1 MSCKSSWT
9 CHQIFSAQFPRCF
22 RTACGEVH
30 EPATASAKFWKR
42 STTAGSEG
50 RLYLPTPASSIKNKS
65 MRSLPPGLVAK
76 VRSAFQACSRQHA
89 ASKRT
94 QFSTFRPLFK
104 KSAPSK
110 KKDQLPIQVVHS
122 QLQAQ
127 KEAAAKAAAKE
138 STSKGLVPSC
148 DEAKSLD
155 TGRRVEVPL
164 KVIPKAEITPN
175 LTLSPKERL
184 QIEQLTR
191 RLPPRAEPQGRPNSR
206 ARGM

>member
-1 MSCKSSWT
+1 M
-9 CHQIFSAQFPRCF
+9 
-22 RTACGEVH
+22 G
-30 EPATASAKFWKR
+30 
-42 STTAGSEG
+42 AGSEG

-127 KEAAAKAAAKE
+127 KEAAAKEA
-138 STSKGLVPSC
+138 TSKGLVPSC

-191 RLPPRAEPQGRPNSR
+191 RLPPRAEPQGRPN
-206 ARGM
+206 